1 MEQSKIVITPAD
13 LDDHSV
19 ESTTR
24 TIVSIGSRA
33 LLGANSDPSS
43 PNVPAV
49 VMMGEPKIVITEPSE
64 KIADA
69 LGLQPGELL
78 GTTQH
83 VVTGYEPHT
92 SGPATITV
100 KPEDLY

>member
-13 LDDHSV
+13 LDGHSV
-19 ESTTR
+19 ESVPTM
-24 TIVSIGSRA
+24 VVDIGSRA
-33 LLGANSDPSS
+33 LTGANSDPSS

-49 VMMGEPKIVITEPSE
+49 VMMGKPKIVITEPSE
-64 KIADA
+64 QIADA

-83 VVTGYEPHT
+83 VVTGYEPHA

-100 KPEDLY
+100 KPGDLY